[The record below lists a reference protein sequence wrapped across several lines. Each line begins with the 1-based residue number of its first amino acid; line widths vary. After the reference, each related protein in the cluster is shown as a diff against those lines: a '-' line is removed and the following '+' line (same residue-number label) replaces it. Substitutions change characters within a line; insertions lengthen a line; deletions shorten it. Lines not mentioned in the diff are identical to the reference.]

1 MKTWLSIED
10 PWLWG
15 GTLAACVDAA
25 WLVALSEESS
35 TKFPPAHAGTNQQVP
50 GASPPKQERFETVR
64 IDPLGEQLAKELVAM
79 KNDFIEVHGRSGGLL
94 ATSLISP
101 QLGNTGQGGEFVS
114 FLRHEGADNY
124 AFEVRGLKKSRLR
137 ASRDSG
143 SAISDA
149 PDVSPLARYQHP
161 SELVDP

>member
-1 MKTWLSIED
+1 M
-10 PWLWG
+10 
-15 GTLAACVDAA
+15 
-25 WLVALSEESS
+25 
-35 TKFPPAHAGTNQQVP
+35 
-50 GASPPKQERFETVR
+50 R

-79 KNDFIEVHGRSGGLL
+79 KNDFVEVHGRSGGLL

-114 FLRHEGADNY
+114 FLKYEGADNY